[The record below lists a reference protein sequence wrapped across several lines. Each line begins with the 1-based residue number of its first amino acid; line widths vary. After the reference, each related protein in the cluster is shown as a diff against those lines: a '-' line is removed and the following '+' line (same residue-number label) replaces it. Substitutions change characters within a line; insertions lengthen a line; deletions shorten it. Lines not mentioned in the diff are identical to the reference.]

1 MIKKTPLNMIK
12 AKLKYLI
19 IPKKIPINGGSGSE
33 RKTNALLN
41 LVNQQPDLDKIYLF
55 GKNIYERNIENIQ

>member
-1 MIKKTPLNMIK
+1 MVVQDQKK
-12 AKLKYLI
+12 
-19 IPKKIPINGGSGSE
+19 
-33 RKTNALLN
+33 KTNALLN